1 MSEWERGVSSRLQS
15 FVFANVDSSFGHI
28 QEPFVELIRQNLH
41 TRCGSIPADFLVCCR
56 HRPCGCFTN
65 EVEPDNGYH
74 YEKNSSESD
83 YGAEDTDAHD
93 RLP

>member
-1 MSEWERGVSSRLQS
+1 MV
-15 FVFANVDSSFGHI
+15 VFRRI
-28 QEPFVELIRQNLH
+28 
-41 TRCGSIPADFLVCCR
+41 FLSVAVR
-56 HRPCGCFTN
+56 VPVGCFTN

-93 RLP
+93 RLPGQGPDDLREDKKDRQAGLGEFDP